1 MKYKYS
7 EIISG
12 LASGF
17 SNLIFRW
24 LLIGSVFVVA
34 FQSATRVDAADQI
47 ITRDQTLFGEIDS
60 VSTQAVRFIPRGS
73 TKSAQEIDV
82 TDVVMVQFSGEPQA
96 LVESKK
102 RLVENDFVGALEA
115 IEQVSK
121 DDIQSESVAIRGEY
135 AYVRAAATLVM
146 SLCLRMRIYFLRS
159 SLLKKCLTSLLVRFI
174 TMICLSL
181 LEILRQISGDMIKPL
196 SDIRRLDWGHL
207 F

>member
-1 MKYKYS
+1 MLSHFK
-7 EIISG
+7 
-12 LASGF
+12 
-17 SNLIFRW
+17 
-24 LLIGSVFVVA
+24 
-34 FQSATRVDAADQI
+34 SATRVDAADQI

-135 AYVRAAATLVM
+135 AYVRAAATGHVAM
-146 SLCLRMRIYFLRS
+146 STHENLLSAS
-159 SLLKKCLTSLLVRFI
+159 SLLKVLDQFTRSI
-174 TMICLSL
+174 HYYDL
-181 LEILRQISGDMIKPL
+181 LELAGDLETNLGRYDQATVRYKEIGL
-196 SDIRRLDWGHL
+196 GSL

>member
-135 AYVRAAATLVM
+135 AYVRAAATGHVAM
-146 SLCLRMRIYFLRS
+146 STHENLLSAL